1 MAEELKLLGN
11 GPVLDVIIVGFL
23 HLPAELRIILQDV
36 DNLHQVFIV
45 LETVIF
51 YFWSLFMALKQIDVE
66 CR

>member
-11 GPVLDVIIVGFL
+11 GPVLDVIIVSFL